1 MSFLK
6 AVITVL
12 GGIAGK
18 VTNLVGKVTNLNAPL
33 VAVIKDTNSHLQATC
48 KVVYDIG
55 EGYTISWGTSTMTFT
70 NDEINV
76 IKENTLTTNSGWYI
90 KDIDL
95 LKDFGFNIIPHDGH
109 AGVDIPIS
117 INITSINEG
126 LDLVV
131 DVYAIC
137 EDKTAILTL
146 NHIGMWEVFAPSD
159 GSFILNGGGTFH
171 VLKNN

>member
-6 AVITVL
+6 AVITSL
-12 GGIAGK
+12 GGI
-18 VTNLVGKVTNLNAPL
+18 VGKVTNLSTPL
-33 VAVIKDTNSHLQATC
+33 IAVIKDKNSHLQATC
-48 KVVYDIG
+48 EVVYDIG

-70 NDEINV
+70 NDEINI

-95 LKDFGFNIIPHDGH
+95 LKDFGFNIIPHNGH

-126 LDLVV
+126 LDLIV
-131 DVYAIC
+131 DVYAVC
-137 EDKTAILTL
+137 GDKTAILTL
-146 NHIGMWEVFAPSD
+146 NHIGMREVFTPSD
-159 GSFILNGGGTFH
+159 GSFILSGGGTFN

>member
-6 AVITVL
+6 AVITSL
-12 GGIAGK
+12 GGI
-18 VTNLVGKVTNLNAPL
+18 VGKVTNLSTPL
-33 VAVIKDTNSHLQATC
+33 IAVIKDKNNHLQATC
-48 KVVYDIG
+48 EVVYDIG

-70 NDEINV
+70 NDEIDV
-76 IKENTLTTNSGWYI
+76 IKKNTLTTNSGWYI

-95 LKDFGFNIIPHDGH
+95 LKDFGFNIIPHDGY

-126 LDLVV
+126 LDLIV
-131 DVYAIC
+131 DVYAVC
-137 EDKTAILTL
+137 GDKTAVLTL
-146 NHIGMWEVFAPSD
+146 NHIGMREVFAPSD
-159 GSFILNGGGTFH
+159 GSFILNGGGTFN

>member
-6 AVITVL
+6 AVITSL
-12 GGIAGK
+12 GGI
-18 VTNLVGKVTNLNAPL
+18 VGKVTNLSTPL
-33 VAVIKDTNSHLQATC
+33 IAVIKDKNSHLQATC

-70 NDEINV
+70 NDEINI

-95 LKDFGFNIIPHDGH
+95 LKDFGFNIIPHNGYD
-109 AGVDIPIS
+109 GVDIPIS

-126 LDLVV
+126 LDLIV
-131 DVYAIC
+131 DVYAVC
-137 EDKTAILTL
+137 GDKTAILTL
-146 NHIGMWEVFAPSD
+146 NHIGMREVFTPSD
-159 GSFILNGGGTFH
+159 GSFILSGGDTFN

>member
-1 MSFLK
+1 MSFIK
-6 AVITVL
+6 AVITSL
-12 GGIAGK
+12 GGI
-18 VTNLVGKVTNLNAPL
+18 VGKVTNLSTPL
-33 VAVIKDTNSHLQATC
+33 IAVIKDKNSHLQATC

-70 NDEINV
+70 NDEINI

-95 LKDFGFNIIPHDGH
+95 LKDFGFNIIPHNGH
-109 AGVDIPIS
+109 DGVDIPIS

-126 LDLVV
+126 LDLIV
-131 DVYAIC
+131 DVYAVC
-137 EDKTAILTL
+137 GDKTAILTL
-146 NHIGMWEVFAPSD
+146 NHIGMREVFTPSD
-159 GSFILNGGGTFH
+159 GSFILSGGGTFN